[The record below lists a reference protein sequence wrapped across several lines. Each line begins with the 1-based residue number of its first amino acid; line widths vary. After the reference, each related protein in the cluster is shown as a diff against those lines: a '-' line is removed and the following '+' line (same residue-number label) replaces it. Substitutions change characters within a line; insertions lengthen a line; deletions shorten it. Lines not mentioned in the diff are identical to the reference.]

1 MNKMHSLILTTY
13 FLYLWRESIYKI
25 WFDNWYIKE
34 PDLKDILYN
43 SFTFCVHESG
53 ERESSKSQNCQ
64 KRTIQ
69 LFSLPSTC
77 IMCPKN
83 LMNLSLFTLFEAIKS
98 SSEPFFFSKFPFF
111 TQPIQFYTL
120 KRDRSKTNAIFPI
133 IWSIQQTFNS
143 ILTNFYMKMREKAR
157 NLKETI
163 HKTK

>member
-1 MNKMHSLILTTY
+1 MHTLILTTY

-25 WFDNWYIKE
+25 RFDNWYIKE

-53 ERESSKSQNCQ
+53 ERESSKSWNCQ

-77 IMCPKN
+77 IMCPKY

-98 SSEPFFFSKFPFF
+98 SSEPFSFFKISLFHAANIILHFEKRSDQTPTQSFPLFE
-111 TQPIQFYTL
+111 
-120 KRDRSKTNAIFPI
+120 A
-133 IWSIQQTFNS
+133 FNKHS
-143 ILTNFYMKMREKAR
+143 ILYLLIFTWKWEKRLA
-157 NLKETI
+157 I
-163 HKTK
+163 